1 MVKKVIIIVLSIF
14 AMMSCSKS
22 NNDTNSDAWTEITP
36 ETETTIE
43 VWAWNVAAEHLVDT
57 IPSFNEKY
65 PKIKVN
71 VTEFGNP
78 SSLKQKLFVSL
89 GANSDLPN
97 IVQIGDGDIPLIT
110 EQYHQY
116 FLDLKDQM
124 PDDWSNTI
132 ANSKISISF
141 DSEGKLVVIP
151 FDIAPVALFYRAD
164 LFEKAGIDVN
174 SIVTWDEFIEAGKK
188 LQAALPNTKM
198 IGFTYPKGFS
208 GFIRLTM
215 LQQGADYFDKDGHI
229 SISSKEGVEAAKL
242 IQRFI
247 KEGIAFD
254 TTDWTGTIRASKTDE
269 MAAMPYGVW
278 WGGTLKDQAPEMK
291 GKWKVTYLPVLA
303 EGQPRTSI
311 WGGASGGI
319 INVGDPI
326 KNKAAVEFI
335 KNAMM
340 TIEGQL
346 IGYKKYGL
354 IPAYL
359 PVYENAEF
367 LEADP
372 YFGEGFNELLGELVS
387 MMPLSAKYTEIF
399 PEASALM
406 ESAYQDIV
414 NNNADVAKTL
424 ENVAKELNN
433 STGIEIAK

>member
-1 MVKKVIIIVLSIF
+1 MLKKVFILIFSILIII
-14 AMMSCSKS
+14 SCSKS
-22 NNDTNSDAWTEITP
+22 GNNEQSDVWGEITS

-132 ANSKISISF
+132 ATSKISISF
-141 DSEGKLVVIP
+141 DSAGKLVVIP

-215 LQQGADYFDKDGHI
+215 LQQGADYFDKDGNI

-291 GKWKVTYLPVLA
+291 GKWQVTYLPVLA

-311 WGGASGGI
+311 WGGASGAI
-319 INVGDPI
+319 VNVGDPI
-326 KNKAAVEFI
+326 
-335 KNAMM
+335 
-340 TIEGQL
+340 
-346 IGYKKYGL
+346 
-354 IPAYL
+354 
-359 PVYENAEF
+359 
-367 LEADP
+367 
-372 YFGEGFNELLGELVS
+372 
-387 MMPLSAKYTEIF
+387 
-399 PEASALM
+399 
-406 ESAYQDIV
+406 
-414 NNNADVAKTL
+414 
-424 ENVAKELNN
+424 
-433 STGIEIAK
+433 